1 MSKGQVMVIL
11 DNVRS
16 VYNVG
21 AILRNLDCLG
31 FNSIYLCGIT
41 AQPKLLPGS
50 KNMKKTALAAYD
62 NINWKYFKYSSTA
75 IKNAKKLGYKVYI
88 VEQSDNSKLLENQ
101 KFEFPIA
108 LVFGHEVEGVN
119 EDLYKFADE
128 LIYLPNLG
136 KSKSWNVSATAS
148 IVLWEAWKQLKKNR
162 I

>member
-1 MSKGQVMVIL
+1 MNKGQILVIL

-50 KNMKKTALAAYD
+50 KNMKKTALAAFD
-62 NINWKYFKYSSTA
+62 NIRWHYFENTKEA
-75 IKNAKKLGYKVYI
+75 IKKAKANGYKIYI
-88 VEQSDNSKLLENQ
+88 IEQSDNSKPLECQ
-101 KFEFPIA
+101 KFDFPA
-108 LVFGHEVEGVN
+108 AFLFGHEVEGVN
-119 EDLYKFADE
+119 EKLYAFADD

-136 KSKSWNVSATAS
+136 KSKSWNVSSTAS
-148 IVLWEAWKQLKKNR
+148 IVVWEAWKQLK
-162 I
+162 